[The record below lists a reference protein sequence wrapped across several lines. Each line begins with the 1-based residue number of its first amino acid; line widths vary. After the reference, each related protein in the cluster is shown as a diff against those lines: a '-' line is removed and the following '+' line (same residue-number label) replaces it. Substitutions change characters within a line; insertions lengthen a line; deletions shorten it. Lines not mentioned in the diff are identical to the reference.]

1 MTGFARGV
9 LINFL
14 YAAQHELSHATV
26 FKMRVINEWFGR
38 AIGFIEIFPRDYD
51 QIMHFAHHQYTQNW
65 ERDGELVREPYT
77 LTSYLLWLFGV
88 SYWRNRVFGIVRRS
102 RNAAGDCIFLCE
114 LGPPEYAM
122 TGPDGREMSNR
133 WDEALLIKTWVRQ
146 IWDELGGDD

>member
-26 FKMRVINEWFGR
+26 FKTRVINEWFGR

-65 ERDGELVREPYT
+65 ERDGDLA
-77 LTSYLLWLFGV
+77 
-88 SYWRNRVFGIVRRS
+88 
-102 RNAAGDCIFLCE
+102 RNAAGDGIFPCE

-133 WDEALLIKTWVRQ
+133 WDE
-146 IWDELGGDD
+146 LGGDD